1 MSPPGLK
8 FVRAPPMSFGTT
20 PCQHPRPAQEMHVNI
35 QPISLAALTWAGA
48 AAGTTAQSWRI
59 GTVLAARPLGVNPVG
74 LLILQIG
81 ALTVEADVA
90 HAQLPAQF
98 QVRVLSLGAQ
108 PQLEV
113 LAHTAD
119 PTFQRV
125 LRERLPQ
132 QNGYA
137 PLLATLGALAQRP
150 VLRQLPPELRTT
162 LALLEQSLRTPADIT
177 RGEGLREAISRSGMF
192 FESKLLSPQ
201 GHTLAQA
208 GDDWKGALLRLAG
221 LLDRRAAAPAP
232 PSRSDAEPPLLQRG
246 LQAQARLP
254 LPPLPAEDGAEGVD
268 VLLDRL
274 HGDVKAALA
283 RVEVAQLEASASQLS
298 AWIIEIPLQGD
309 GGRDV
314 LQVQLEYLGDAA
326 EGGHG
331 WTLGFALDLPALGPV
346 QGELQLREPRLS
358 VRLWAERADTAQRL
372 ERQFT
377 PLRQRLAAC
386 GVLLDQL
393 SCQVGLAQSPGRH
406 SAVLLQATA

>member
-1 MSPPGLK
+1 L
-8 FVRAPPMSFGTT
+8 
-20 PCQHPRPAQEMHVNI
+20 NI

-48 AAGTTAQSWRI
+48 ASGTTAQSWRI
-59 GTVLAARPLGVNPVG
+59 GTVLSARPLGVNPQG

-81 ALTVEADVA
+81 ALTVEADVSN
-90 HAQLPAQF
+90 AQLPTQF
-98 QVRVLSLGAQ
+98 QVRVLTLGAQ

-113 LAHTAD
+113 LSQPAD

-150 VLRQLPPELRTT
+150 VLRQLPPELRTA
-162 LALLEQSLRTPADIT
+162 LALLEQSLRTPAEIT
-177 RGEGLREAISRSGMF
+177 RGEGLREAISRSGLF

-201 GHTLAQA
+201 GNAPALV

-221 LLDRRAAAPAP
+221 LLDRRSATPPP
-232 PSRSDAEPPLLQRG
+232 PSRSDTDPPLLQRG
-246 LQAQARLP
+246 LQAQPRLP
-254 LPPLPAEDGAEGVD
+254 LPAMLAEEGVEGG
-268 VLLDRL
+268 VGLLLDQL

-283 RVEVAQLEASASQLS
+283 RVEVAQLDASASQLS

-314 LQVQLEYLGDAA
+314 LQIQLEYINDAV

-372 ERQFT
+372 ERQFV
-377 PLRQRLAAC
+377 PMRQRLAAC

-393 SCQVGLAQSPGRH
+393 SCQVGLPQAPGRH

>member
-1 MSPPGLK
+1 M
-8 FVRAPPMSFGTT
+8 A
-20 PCQHPRPAQEMHVNI
+20 QHAAHGAGILLNI

-48 AAGTTAQSWRI
+48 ASGTTAQSWRI
-59 GTVLAARPLGVNPVG
+59 GIVLSARPLGVNPQG
-74 LLILQIG
+74 LLVLQIG
-81 ALTVEADVA
+81 ALTVEAEVSGG
-90 HAQLPAQF
+90 QLPAQF
-98 QVRVLSLGAQ
+98 QVRVLTLGAQ

-113 LAHTAD
+113 LSPQSE

-150 VLRQLPPELRTT
+150 LLRQLPADLRTA
-162 LALLEQSLRTPADIT
+162 LALLEQSLRTPAEIT
-177 RGEGLREAISRSGMF
+177 RGEGLREAITRSGMF
-192 FESKLLSPQ
+192 FESRLLSPH
-201 GHTLAQA
+201 GNMAALAE
-208 GDDWKGALLRLAG
+208 DDWKGALLRLAG
-221 LLDRRAAAPAP
+221 LLDRRATPPAAAN
-232 PSRSDAEPPLLQRG
+232 RSDTEPPLLQRG
-246 LQAQARLP
+246 LQAQPRLP
-254 LPPLPAEDGAEGVD
+254 LPSLLAEDGVD
-268 VLLDRL
+268 LLLDRL

-283 RVEVAQLEASASQLS
+283 RVEVAQLAASASQLS
-298 AWIIEIPLQGD
+298 AWVIEIPLQGE

-314 LQVQLEYLGDAA
+314 LQVQLEYTTDATDA
-326 EGGHG
+326 GHG

-358 VRLWAERADTAQRL
+358 VRLWAEQADTAQRL

-393 SCQVGLAQSPGRH
+393 SCQVGLPQPLGRH